1 LGWPWLVRYRRQLG
15 LFAFFYA
22 SCHLLSYAVFDMD
35 LDVAEMA
42 HDLVKRPFI
51 WVGFSAWLLMVPLA
65 LTSFNA
71 AIRRLGSQN
80 WQRLHRLVYAIAL
93 MALLHFFW
101 MRAAKHNFNEVAVY
115 GLILLLLFG
124 WRVRHR

>member
-1 LGWPWLVRYRRQLG
+1 
-15 LFAFFYA
+15 
-22 SCHLLSYAVFDMD
+22 
-35 LDVAEMA
+35 
-42 HDLVKRPFI
+42 
-51 WVGFSAWLLMVPLA
+51 
-65 LTSFNA
+65 
-71 AIRRLGSQN
+71 
-80 WQRLHRLVYAIAL
+80 